1 MPPRENTAGAE
12 NPISVLEQ
20 IIGCQGGSQPAEED
34 RISIG
39 TKEYMANKQSVY
51 PATRPSNAMT
61 SSEGRTSAES
71 EGSRLLHR
79 EVADEVA
86 PPPLLRFSGRQSNPL
101 VSFEQ
106 ILGRWGFRLIFDWPP
121 HCDQSTARKASRS
134 KHSTC
139 TPDTAVPNKPW
150 EQNGTVSM
158 HSARKHVSMAAWRE
172 RTVSSKPGMVLA
184 AWLITLTNHA

>member
-79 EVADEVA
+79 EVADKVPP
-86 PPPLLRFSGRQSNPL
+86 PPPLLRFSGRQSNPS
-101 VSFEQ
+101 VSLEQ
-106 ILGRWGFRLIFDWPP
+106 ILGRERVTSDFRL
-121 HCDQSTARKASRS
+121 
-134 KHSTC
+134 
-139 TPDTAVPNKPW
+139 
-150 EQNGTVSM
+150 
-158 HSARKHVSMAAWRE
+158 AAA
-172 RTVSSKPGMVLA
+172 L
-184 AWLITLTNHA
+184 